1 MSNEYIDEEVLE
13 TEEEVE
19 ETDDVEES
27 TDDESDTTE
36 QPRETPEARLARL
49 TRMKAQLEKK
59 LGLSTEKESKP
70 SKKGAL
76 DYSQK
81 AFLIANGIKGN
92 DEFGLVQEVMKSTGK
107 SLDDIIESKYF
118 KAELNEL
125 RELNKSADA
134 NPASGNRSGNSARNT
149 VEYWIAKGELPPA
162 SEVDLR
168 RKVVNARMNKAKSV
182 ATFYNS

>member
-182 ATFYNS
+182 GTFYNS

>member
-1 MSNEYIDEEVLE
+1 MSNEYIEDEVLE

-27 TDDESDTTE
+27 TEEGSDTTE
-36 QPRETPEARLARL
+36 QTKESPEAKLARL

-59 LGLSTEKESKP
+59 LGISTEKESKP
-70 SKKGAL
+70 SKKGVL

-81 AFLIANGIKGN
+81 AFLIASGIKGN
-92 DEFGLVQEVMKSTGK
+92 DEFSLVQEVMKSTGK
-107 SLDDIIESKYF
+107 SLEDVIESKYF

-168 RKVVNARMNKAKSV
+168 RKVVNARMTKAKS
-182 ATFYNS
+182 AGQFYNS

>member
-59 LGLSTEKESKP
+59 LGISTEKESKP

-182 ATFYNS
+182 GTFYNS

>member
-19 ETDDVEES
+19 ETDEVEES

-168 RKVVNARMNKAKSV
+168 RKVVNARMTKAKSV
-182 ATFYNS
+182 GTFYNS

>member
-1 MSNEYIDEEVLE
+1 MSNEYIEEEVLE
-13 TEEEVE
+13 TEEETEEVE
-19 ETDDVEES
+19 EVDES
-27 TDDESDTTE
+27 TDDDSEETE
-36 QPRETPEARLARL
+36 QPKETPEAKLARL

-59 LGLSTEKESKP
+59 LGISTEKQTKT
-70 SKKGAL
+70 SKKGSL

-92 DEFGLVQEVMKSTGK
+92 DEFGLVTEVMKSTGK

-134 NPASGNRSGNSARNT
+134 NPSSGNRSSNSARNT

-162 SEVDLR
+162 SEVELR
-168 RKVVNARMNKAKSV
+168 RKVVNARMQKAKSV
-182 ATFYNS
+182 GQFYNS

>member
-1 MSNEYIDEEVLE
+1 MSNENYEEEVLE

-19 ETDDVEES
+19 ETEEVDES
-27 TDDESDTTE
+27 TDEESDTAE
-36 QPRETPEARLARL
+36 QQKETPEAKLARL

-59 LGLSTEKESKP
+59 LGISTEKESKP
-70 SKKGAL
+70 SKKGGL

-107 SLDDIIESKYF
+107 SLDDIIELKYF

-162 SEVDLR
+162 SEVELR
-168 RKVVNARMNKAKSV
+168 RKVVNARMTKAKSSGS
-182 ATFYNS
+182 FYNS